1 LERRLCFRQINAPN
15 HKPDRNGNEVT
26 TDAATG
32 EVVLTVREVVAG
44 LELPVAICAGLNEQV
59 VSAGRFEHEKVRG
72 DGKEPS
78 FEVTVTASGTELPA
92 ATEAVFGA
100 STQKSNA
107 GG

>member
-1 LERRLCFRQINAPN
+1 LHDLGRRNPAR
-15 HKPDRNGNEVT
+15 HTPDRNGRDIT

-32 EVVLTVREVVAG
+32 EVVLSVIELVAG
-44 LELPVAICAGLNEQV
+44 LELPLAICAGLNEHV
-59 VSAGRFEHEKVRG
+59 VRAGRLVQEKLTAA
-72 DGKEPS
+72 GKAPA
-78 FEVTVTASGTELPA
+78 FEVTLTAKATELPA